1 MKLNL
6 EAKTDEQKS
15 VKEYLE
21 TYATEELANKINN
34 GVKITKDNKE
44 LVNKKNLDGFFSFA
58 SSEAH
63 KLVSKGAQCA
73 CVKDAVVF
81 GWAIHYFEEDSI
93 EGTLYET
100 DGTPYKKPLPKT
112 SSVKPSTVVM
122 QPAKPKSN
130 QISLFDSM
138 LDDKAEKKEEVKES
152 PVEQKKQSPIFK
164 QVYDAQEQYKD
175 HIVLIRLGDF
185 YETFGSHAETLAN
198 LLGLTLTSRD
208 CGDGTRVPMV
218 GFPHHCAELYFNKI
232 KSAHK
237 LAIVEDNKV
246 TTFEQDTVIIDDEE
260 DDIEELSVEEMRLFD
275 GDIDESFGEQPL
287 SENDKLLDKL
297 YRIFGDTA
305 IYMG

>member
-21 TYATEELANKINN
+21 TYATEELASKINN

-58 SSEAH
+58 TSEAQ

-112 SSVKPSTVVM
+112 SSVKPSTIVV
-122 QPAKPKSN
+122 QPAKPKSS

-138 LDDKAEKKEEVKES
+138 LNDKAEKKEEVKEAT
-152 PVEQKKQSPIFK
+152 VEQKNQSPIFK
-164 QVYDAQEQYKD
+164 QVDDAQEQYKD

-185 YETFGSHAETLAN
+185 YETFGSQAETLAN
-198 LLGLTLTSRD
+198 LLELTLTSRD

-218 GFPHHCAELYFNKI
+218 GFPYHCAEIYFNKI

-237 LAIVEDNKV
+237 LAIIEDGKV
-246 TTFEQDTVIIDDEE
+246 TTYEKDIIISDDED

-275 GDIDESFGEQPL
+275 GDIDESLGERPL
-287 SENDKLLDKL
+287 SESDKLLDRL

>member
-1 MKLNL
+1 M
-6 EAKTDEQKS
+6 
-15 VKEYLE
+15 
-21 TYATEELANKINN
+21 
-34 GVKITKDNKE
+34 KITKDNKE

-58 SSEAH
+58 TSEAQ

-112 SSVKPSTVVM
+112 SSVKPSTVVV

-138 LDDKAEKKEEVKES
+138 LNDKAEKKEEVKEA

-164 QVYDAQEQYKD
+164 QVYETQEQYKD

-185 YETFGSHAETLAN
+185 YETFGSQAQTLAN
-198 LLGLTLTSRD
+198 LLELTLTSRD

-218 GFPHHCAELYFNKI
+218 GFPYHCAEIYFNKI

-237 LAIVEDNKV
+237 LAIIEDGKV
-246 TTFEQDTVIIDDEE
+246 TTYEKDIVISDDE
-260 DDIEELSVEEMRLFD
+260 DDEVEELSIEEMRLFD
-275 GDIDESFGEQPL
+275 GDIDESLGERPL
-287 SENDKLLDKL
+287 SESDKLLDRL